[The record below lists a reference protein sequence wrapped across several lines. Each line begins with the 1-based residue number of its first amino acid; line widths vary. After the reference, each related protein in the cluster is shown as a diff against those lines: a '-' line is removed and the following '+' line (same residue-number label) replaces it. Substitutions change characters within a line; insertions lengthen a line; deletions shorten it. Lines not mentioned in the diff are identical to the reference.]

1 MQTFH
6 HYLISIIQNFF
17 EKFGIVIHKHYLC
30 NRMYYKSITVYNE
43 PNELTKA
50 AINEATS
57 GKNPNKSYS
66 SVDEMFND
74 ILNNIG

>member
-6 HYLISIIQNFF
+6 HYLISIIQNIF

-74 ILNNIG
+74 ILNNEE